1 MSVIER
7 PERAPDRMWRC
18 PNCGRPCGRA
28 GHITERCDGKS
39 IEYVRADIHLG
50 AVEALARVRRYAES
64 LQDKPRSTAQFI
76 GREIVRVID
85 NPARGG
91 Q

>member
-39 IEYVRADIHLG
+39 IEYVRADIHRG
-50 AVEALARVRRYAES
+50 AVEALRGIAERTDVPADFANAVVRLRWVHERATNA
-64 LQDKPRSTAQFI
+64 L
-76 GREIVRVID
+76 
-85 NPARGG
+85 GG